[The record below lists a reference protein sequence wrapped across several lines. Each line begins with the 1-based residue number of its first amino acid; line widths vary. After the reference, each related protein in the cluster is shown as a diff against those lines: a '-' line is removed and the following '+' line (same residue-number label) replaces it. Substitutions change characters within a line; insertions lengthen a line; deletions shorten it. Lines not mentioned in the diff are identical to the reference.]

1 MSFQAGNPKVPP
13 HQGRSQERCGQ
24 SADSKRATLG
34 SDHQAWGQAMSGCPG
49 HEKGEGSPEAAGE
62 RRNPPKWGLLLG
74 AVGTPN
80 AQPPAAILTTACM
93 HDPRSLAPLHLHTG
107 PMLSVSFLPGP
118 ALKSH

>member
-62 RRNPPKWGLLLG
+62 RRHPPSGG
-74 AVGTPN
+74 
-80 AQPPAAILTTACM
+80 
-93 HDPRSLAPLHLHTG
+93 
-107 PMLSVSFLPGP
+107 SFLG
-118 ALKSH
+118 L